1 MIQWHSW
8 HRDIQ
13 FFTTDKCSKAIVSF
27 RYLFALLSPPE
38 DFMVCLWA
46 HWVFSSEWSGMQLS
60 LSAEYF
66 TLVVSR
72 PSTPELLL
80 GFYFT
85 TLLIR
90 LPNLAEL
97 SALLYLLEF
106 AEHDYCVLNHFFQAT
121 QWSPPVWVRYWRV
134 IKIFALCWL
143 WSFLSCNC
151 LLISV
156 HLRDEFCG
164 LHSMHSASKYFLWLG
179 PQTNRTACR
188 STAIGHMAATG
199 SRVTNIKRLV
209 SAMSPGRVTLN
220 CH

>member
-1 MIQWHSW
+1 
-8 HRDIQ
+8 
-13 FFTTDKCSKAIVSF
+13 
-27 RYLFALLSPPE
+27 
-38 DFMVCLWA
+38 
-46 HWVFSSEWSGMQLS
+46 MQLS

-121 QWSPPVWVRYWRV
+121 Q
-134 IKIFALCWL
+134 
-143 WSFLSCNC
+143 
-151 LLISV
+151 
-156 HLRDEFCG
+156 
-164 LHSMHSASKYFLWLG
+164 
-179 PQTNRTACR
+179 
-188 STAIGHMAATG
+188 
-199 SRVTNIKRLV
+199 
-209 SAMSPGRVTLN
+209 
-220 CH
+220 